1 MKTTLEVTLRITVH
15 HPVGGLDSNSVKATV
30 NAGMAAI
37 TDEGAELLTTTQD
50 ETVESVCVE
59 VVKFKEDG
67 KRQALSLYGT
77 DEVPWG
83 RA

>member
-1 MKTTLEVTLRITVH
+1 MKTIIEVTLRMTVQ
-15 HPVGGLDSNSVKATV
+15 HPKGSLDSNSVKATV
-30 NAGMAAI
+30 NEGMAAM
-37 TDEGAELLTTTQD
+37 TDQGAELLTTIGD

-59 VVKFKEDG
+59 VTKFKENG